1 MPKNKNSTQIV
12 LYFFFSFSVL
22 FVCRALPSLRSGNNF
37 RAENW
42 SSTIFEIYFRDP
54 SGDVFI
60 LFFFSSV
67 VSHFCNCHTRER
79 EANEREWSDEGG
91 GRKSITQAYT
101 SRRDRIWML
110 KREEK
115 TKRKSKQ
122 SNIQFENLSKRS
134 SDLMWMSLAYF
145 FFLSWTPKNLSD
157 VDDVILRRWFG
168 SCYLLRLMCM

>member
-12 LYFFFSFSVL
+12 LYFFSSFSVL

-79 EANEREWSDEGG
+79 ERRMNENEVM
-91 GRKSITQAYT
+91 K
-101 SRRDRIWML
+101 
-110 KREEK
+110 EEVENPSHK
-115 TKRKSKQ
+115 HTHLVE
-122 SNIQFENLSKRS
+122 IEFE
-134 SDLMWMSLAYF
+134 
-145 FFLSWTPKNLSD
+145 
-157 VDDVILRRWFG
+157 
-168 SCYLLRLMCM
+168 C